1 MTRGSEIRGSKAS
14 ANAHAD
20 TNAANSKPAN
30 GSSVNSKS
38 ANGKATDSRPVATVS
53 QLHKIRRGRGL
64 GATEIARLVGV
75 SRQTIYAIE
84 SGDYVP
90 NTAVALQL
98 ARVLEVTVED
108 LFSLGGNA
116 EKPPANVQAEV
127 LATGNEE
134 YVSGE
139 LVRLGRV
146 GKRKVAVPTPRVP
159 MFLSEADGAIVSQS
173 KGRATVRE
181 VTEPTSERNA
191 LVIAGCDPALSVLAS
206 ELQSV
211 GTDVI
216 SVPCSSHEALNWL
229 RKGLVH
235 VAGTHLC
242 DRETGEYNL
251 PVVRSLFGKN
261 NVHVV
266 TFAEWQEGLAV
277 KRGNPKKIRSVADL
291 QDKQIGI
298 VNREKG
304 SGARE
309 LLDSNLSA
317 AGLSPSSIQ
326 GYDRIL
332 PGHLAAALAV
342 ANGEADCAVVTI
354 SAAKCFGLDFVPL
367 STSRFDLILAAS
379 EMDALGIRNLLDAL
393 NRANLRRKLSML
405 AGYEVRHTGEM
416 LM

>member
-1 MTRGSEIRGSKAS
+1 
-14 ANAHAD
+14 
-20 TNAANSKPAN
+20 
-30 GSSVNSKS
+30 
-38 ANGKATDSRPVATVS
+38 
-53 QLHKIRRGRGL
+53 
-64 GATEIARLVGV
+64 
-75 SRQTIYAIE
+75 
-84 SGDYVP
+84 
-90 NTAVALQL
+90 
-98 ARVLEVTVED
+98 VLEVSVED
-108 LFSLGGNA
+108 LFSLAGAA
-116 EKPPANVQAEV
+116 ERPPADVQAEL
-127 LATGNEE
+127 LATGREE

-146 GKRKVAVPTPRVP
+146 GKRKVAVPAPRVP
-159 MFLSEADGAIVSQS
+159 MFLSDADGAIVSQS
-173 KGRATVRE
+173 KSRAMVRE
-181 VTEPTSERNA
+181 VTEPASDRNS

-206 ELQSV
+206 ELNAV

-216 SVPCSSHEALNWL
+216 SVPCSSQEALNWL

-242 DRETGEYNL
+242 DRQTGEYNL
-251 PVVRSLFGKN
+251 PVVKSLFGKN

-277 KRGNPKKIRSVADL
+277 ARANPKKIRSVADL
-291 QDKQIGI
+291 ADKQIRI

-309 LLDSNLSA
+309 LLDSNLQSA
-317 AGLSPSSIQ
+317 GIAPSSLR
-326 GYDRIL
+326 GYDCIV
-332 PGHLAAALAV
+332 PGHLAAAIAV
-342 ANGEADCAVVTI
+342 ASGQADCAVVTI
-354 SAAKCFGLDFVPL
+354 SAAKCFGLDFIPL

-393 NRANLRRKLSML
+393 NRANLRRKLAML